1 MTAFAANA
9 YKRVSIE
16 SAGASGDPHALIM
29 LLFDGALAAARLGL
43 GHLQAGRIADKAAAV
58 SKVTR
63 IIDEGL
69 KLSLDRTA
77 GGELSTRLADLY
89 DYMIMRLLQA
99 NLRNDGS
106 ALAEVIKL
114 LDDLRSAW
122 AAIKGSV
129 SSAAAGAAAASTSRV
144 APESAPSLPQTPA
157 REQSSAMSRR
167 YAPSVSSGRLAA
179 TA

>member
-1 MTAFAANA
+1 
-9 YKRVSIE
+9 
-16 SAGASGDPHALIM
+16 
-29 LLFDGALAAARLGL
+29 
-43 GHLQAGRIADKAAAV
+43 
-58 SKVTR
+58 
-63 IIDEGL
+63 
-69 KLSLDRTA
+69 
-77 GGELSTRLADLY
+77 
-89 DYMIMRLLQA
+89 MIMRLLQA

-157 REQSSAMSRR
+157 PEQSSAMSRR
-167 YAPSVSSGRLAA
+167 YASSVSSGRLAA

>member
-1 MTAFAANA
+1 
-9 YKRVSIE
+9 
-16 SAGASGDPHALIM
+16 M

-157 REQSSAMSRR
+157 PEQSSAMSRR
-167 YAPSVSSGRLAA
+167 YASSVSSGRLAA